1 MKSSIHPQWFPEATV
16 SCVCGNTFTVGSTK
30 ELIKVDICSKCHPF
44 FTGQMRFTSQV
55 GKIER
60 FQKRM
65 EEGKSYA
72 DIRIA
77 KKAKKEKRADTTDN
91 GPKSLK
97 EMLAGL

>member
-1 MKSSIHPQWFPEATV
+1 
-16 SCVCGNTFTVGSTK
+16 
-30 ELIKVDICSKCHPF
+30 
-44 FTGQMRFTSQV
+44 MRFTSQV

-77 KKAKKEKRADTTDN
+77 KKAKKEKRVESADS

-97 EMLAGL
+97 EMLAGI

>member
-1 MKSSIHPQWFPEATV
+1 MKSDIHPTWYPQATV
-16 SCVCGNTFTVGSTK
+16 SCVCGNTFSVGSTK

-44 FTGQMRFTSQV
+44 FTGEMRFTSQV

-65 EEGKSYA
+65 EEGKKYA
-72 DIRIA
+72 DIRVA
-77 KKAKKEKRADTTDN
+77 KKARKEHREQSDN
-91 GPKSLK
+91 SPKSLK